1 MFRHYTAPHIAN
13 LVVHIAAGTLALGL
27 GLIALLSRKG
37 GPLHTRA
44 GRLFLYAY
52 SVVVATAAIGI
63 LVFDFRSFLAVVTIL
78 SLYDVFA
85 GYRALK
91 LRGRH
96 PRLIDNAV
104 ATLGLLAPL
113 IFIASMH
120 YLRKPWSPILT
131 WSILSG
137 LITIS
142 LYDLLRNVMASS
154 WLARTWIQ
162 EHLVKMIGAYIAITS
177 AFAATVFPQL
187 MPWSAIV
194 PSALGLITARGFIVI
209 RFKIPPVSP
218 ANYTPTSFL
227 D

>member
-52 SVVVATAAIGI
+52 SVVVATATIGI

-78 SLYDVFA
+78 SLYNVFA
-85 GYRALK
+85 GYRALQ
-91 LRGRH
+91 LRGRR
-96 PRLIDNAV
+96 PRPIDNAV
-104 ATLGLLAPL
+104 SVLGLLAPL

-120 YLRKPWSPILT
+120 YLHKPWSPVLT

-137 LITIS
+137 LLALS
-142 LYDLLRNVMASS
+142 LYDLLRNVTPLS
-154 WLARTWIQ
+154 WLSRTWLQ
-162 EHLVKMIGAYIAITS
+162 EHLVKMICAYVAITS
-177 AFAATVFPQL
+177 AFAATVFPQF

-194 PSALGLITARGFIVI
+194 PSVLGLITARGFIAL
-209 RFKIPPVSP
+209 RFKVSP
-218 ANYTPTSFL
+218 AEL